1 VAPQPTDESAVSTPQ
16 SEPTAPGSKGKR
28 KPCKDFSRQDL
39 DQLLRAVI
47 NVNPY
52 MAACNKVGEQWKAVA
67 RKVQAEGFCKG
78 KDLDTLKNKVN
89 SLLQW
94 VQVSGATVTS
104 KYQTNCLSTG
114 Q

>member
-1 VAPQPTDESAVSTPQ
+1 VPQPTDESAISTPQ

-28 KPCKDFSRQDL
+28 KPREDFSRQDL
-39 DQLLRAVI
+39 DQLLRAII

-52 MAACNKVGEQWKAVA
+52 MVARNKVGEQWKAVA

-94 VQVSGATVTS
+94 VQVSGAAVTS

-114 Q
+114 R